1 MKHTFFFRL
10 FSLTL
15 GFLVKFLLLL
25 LFFLLAAKV
34 ALLYLGVFISAG
46 LLVLDRNCDWQ

>member
-15 GFLVKFLLLL
+15 GFLVKFLLL

-46 LLVLDRNCDWQ
+46 LLVLGRNCDWQ